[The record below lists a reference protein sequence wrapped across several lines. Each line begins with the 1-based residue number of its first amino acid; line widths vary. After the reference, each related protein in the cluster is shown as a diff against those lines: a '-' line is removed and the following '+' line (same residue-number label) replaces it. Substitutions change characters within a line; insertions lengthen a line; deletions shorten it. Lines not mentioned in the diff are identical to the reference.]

1 MPLPNHPDL
10 IVGTDNSDDAAVWKN
25 PDGGLSI
32 LSIDAFTPIVDDPKL
47 FGAIAAA
54 NAASDIYA
62 MGGTPKFAV
71 NIVVWPEKKL
81 EMDLLLEVIKGGNET
96 AKRGGWLV
104 VGGHTISGAEPIYG
118 QAVYGEVAPKNLL
131 TNANAQPDQAL
142 ILTKPL
148 GMGMITTALKASAQD
163 SEEIDASLL
172 DVAFEQA
179 CQLMLRLNNKAAEVA
194 QKYGATAATD
204 ITGFGLLGHLHKL
217 ALASGVFAKLKT
229 SNIPTIEGVLE
240 LLEYSPGGTQ
250 KNLDF
255 VKGSIENF
263 ADTKF
268 ANTAS
273 AELKILAD
281 PQTSG
286 GLLFCCP
293 KKNAPQAVEELTA
306 SGEPAFIVG
315 ELTSGEAGKILLV

>member
-1 MPLPNHPDL
+1 MPLLNHPDL
-10 IVGTDNSDDAAVWKN
+10 LVGFDTSDDAAVWRN
-25 PDGGLSI
+25 SDGNLGI

-62 MGGTPKFAV
+62 MGGKPKFAL

-81 EMDLLLEVIKGGNET
+81 EIELLKEVLKGGNET
-96 AKRGGWLV
+96 AERGGWMV
-104 VGGHTISGAEPIYG
+104 VGGHTISGQEPIYG
-118 QAVYGEVAPKNLL
+118 QAVYGEVTSDNLL
-131 TNANAQPDQAL
+131 TNANAEVNQAL
-142 ILTKPL
+142 VLTKPI
-148 GMGMITTALKASAQD
+148 GIGTITTALKAG
-163 SEEIDASLL
+163 EEMNNSPTNPFD
-172 DVAFEQA
+172 EA

-194 QKYGATAATD
+194 TKYGATAATD
-204 ITGFGLLGHLHKL
+204 ITGFGFLGHLHKL
-217 ALASGVFAKLKT
+217 ALASKVSAKIG
-229 SNIPTIEGVLE
+229 SVPTIDGVTE
-240 LLEYSPGGTQ
+240 LLKYSPGGTQ

-255 VKGSIENF
+255 VKNHIENF
-263 ADTKF
+263 SNIK
-268 ANTAS
+268 
-273 AELKILAD
+273 EERLKILAD

-293 KKNAPQAVEELTA
+293 KENAAKAVSELEA